1 MRKKMTNS
9 PIAKSAELEDDN
21 RLDGAFVFNVVSLAC
36 NTPKLTCSTGPP
48 KYVYILKK
56 KCINEKNKKLLPNA
70 VPTIFQLPTKATNV
84 RGETITTP
92 FSNVTGQSCQQ
103 LEPHRSDAQNSTVF
117 DHPEDNH
124 YEQDLYSNYRSSTP
138 ASNHNSG
145 FLDEEVVSLINSA
158 RNDNVMKEVDAIGSP
173 RSSAAFD
180 INYTLCAGPQT
191 VPGLV

>member
-1 MRKKMTNS
+1 MRIKCCV
-9 PIAKSAELEDDN
+9 L
-21 RLDGAFVFNVVSLAC
+21 FC
-36 NTPKLTCSTGPP
+36 HSTT
-48 KYVYILKK
+48 YEYAVYILKK

-158 RNDNVMKEVDAIGSP
+158 RNDNVMKEVDASKTVTEM
-173 RSSAAFD
+173 SEKVMY
-180 INYTLCAGPQT
+180 INDLKTTGNIKSIDPLRKMRI
-191 VPGLV
+191 LVKLQK